1 MQLHFFLQL
10 SAMLRGTR
18 RLLQP
23 ACRLMAP
30 RGQVR
35 CYAAKELRFGV
46 DARVAMLQGVD
57 KLADAVA
64 VTMGPK
70 VNLLELGDSYFPVCF
85 FLFFLAK
92 FASVKKLWAHTCT
105 QGSQCGSG
113 EIVGQSENHKRR
125 SDGC

>member
-1 MQLHFFLQL
+1 
-10 SAMLRGTR
+10 MLRGTR

-23 ACRLMAP
+23 VGRLLAS

-35 CYAAKELRFGV
+35 GYAAKDIRFGV

-70 VNLLELGDSYFPVCF
+70 VSLLAMNVSCFPVYLC
-85 FLFFLAK
+85 
-92 FASVKKLWAHTCT
+92 
-105 QGSQCGSG
+105 
-113 EIVGQSENHKRR
+113 
-125 SDGC
+125 